1 MTLSTDPINYCFT
14 TLHAQYNRIIQYQ
27 TPSFICILEG
37 HIWFLGCYFIFLL
50 LYSPDVCELCFRL
63 LSDNM
68 LVCWDKAE
76 INPFG
81 CHGFIWK
88 LWLPVIVEWK

>member
-14 TLHAQYNRIIQYQ
+14 TLHVQYNRIIQYQ

-37 HIWFLGCYFIFLL
+37 HIWCLGCYFIFLL
-50 LYSPDVCELCFRL
+50 LYSPDVYELCFRL

-88 LWLPVIVEWK
+88 LWLPIIVEWK

>member
-68 LVCWDKAE
+68 LVC
-76 INPFG
+76 
-81 CHGFIWK
+81 
-88 LWLPVIVEWK
+88 